1 MSEKKQKNG
10 ENTTHKIALRGML
23 VAVAFV
29 LSWIEAQFPPLMAV
43 PGVKLGLTNLV
54 VLVALYRLSI
64 KDALV
69 LNVIRILL
77 AGLTFGNVFS
87 MVYSLAGGILSVLV
101 MILLKKTKKF
111 SIVSVSVAG
120 GVFHNVGQVLVAMVV
135 LASDGV
141 IYYMAALWISGVVAG
156 AVIGVLGAQL
166 VKHLPGGFKG

>member
-1 MSEKKQKNG
+1 MFGRKEEKTRD
-10 ENTTHKIALRGML
+10 NTTHKIALRGML

-29 LSWIEAQFPPLMAV
+29 LSWVEAQFPPLMAV

-101 MILLKKTKKF
+101 MILLKLTKKF

-141 IYYMAALWISGVVAG
+141 FYYMAALWISGVVAG

-166 VKHLPGGFKG
+166 VKHLPGE